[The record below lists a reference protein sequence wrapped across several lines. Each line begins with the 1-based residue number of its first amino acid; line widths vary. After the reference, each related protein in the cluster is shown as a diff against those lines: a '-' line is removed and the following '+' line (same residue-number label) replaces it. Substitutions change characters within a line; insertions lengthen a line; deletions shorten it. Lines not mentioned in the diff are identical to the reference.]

1 MPDST
6 PAYVVG
12 GERAAPD
19 TADRRVRSGTVA
31 RVDGAEV
38 ARVLTAAR
46 ADRGWS
52 RRELARQLRG
62 AAARRPDEPA
72 LPGDESLI
80 RSVRRWE
87 NGEVWP
93 DELNRALLCAVYGW
107 PIARL
112 AEHQTA
118 PPQVQPSDE
127 LDPELLDLA
136 LRAEASDVGGIA
148 LDAVDLAV
156 ADLACRYQHTPPV
169 DLLAVVRR
177 RAADVTRLL
186 DGKATLAQRRRL
198 LVAGGWLALL
208 AGVVHVD
215 LGRRLAARLAR
226 DTAASLGRETGEPEL
241 AAWAAEIAA
250 WEAITDRRWARAAQ
264 LATDGR
270 AIAPAG
276 SSAAVQLAVQVA
288 RAEARL
294 GDARAVYAALDHA
307 AAIVGDQRG
316 DRPDAHH
323 FHFDA
328 AKLTGFTATALAWLG
343 DPAAE
348 PYASAI
354 IAAAPSARRAAS
366 ARLDLGLVLA
376 GHDRPDEAA
385 ALTADALSSGT
396 LVPSNMWRAAEVVG
410 TLVERYPGLP
420 DARDLPDRYAV
431 AAGRAQPS
439 DPGHGPTPSA

>member
-1 MPDST
+1 MSGP
-6 PAYVVG
+6 
-12 GERAAPD
+12 
-19 TADRRVRSGTVA
+19 GTVA
-31 RVDGAEV
+31 SVDGAEV
-38 ARVLTAAR
+38 ARMLTGAR

-52 RRELARQLRG
+52 RRELARQLRA
-62 AAARRPDEPA
+62 AAARRPDEPV

-80 RSVRRWE
+80 RSIRRWE

-93 DELNRALLCAVYGW
+93 DELNRALLAAVYGW
-107 PIARL
+107 PVGRL
-112 AEHQTA
+112 AEHQAAPAPAPAA
-118 PPQVQPSDE
+118 PPDE
-127 LDPELLDLA
+127 LDPELLELA
-136 LRAEASDVGGIA
+136 LRAEASDVGRVA

-156 ADLACRYQHTPPV
+156 ADLAVRYQHTPPA

-177 RAADVTRLL
+177 RAADVSRLL
-186 DGKATLAQRRRL
+186 DGKATLGQRRRL

-208 AGVVHVD
+208 AAVVHVD
-215 LGRRLAARLAR
+215 LGHRMAARLAR
-226 DTAASLGRETGEPEL
+226 DTASALGRETDEPEL
-241 AAWAAEIAA
+241 AAWAAEIAT
-250 WEAITDRRWARAAQ
+250 WEAITDRRWALAAH
-264 LATDGR
+264 LAAAGQ

-288 RAEARL
+288 RASARL
-294 GDARAVYAALDHA
+294 GDARTVYAALDHA
-307 AAIVGDQRG
+307 AAVVGEQVN
-316 DRPDAHH
+316 DRPDANH
-323 FHFDA
+323 FRFDA

-348 PYASAI
+348 QYASAI
-354 IAAAPSARRAAS
+354 ITAAPSARRAAS

-385 ALTADALSSGT
+385 ALTADALSSGV

-410 TLVERYPGLP
+410 TLAERFPGLP

-439 DPGHGPTPSA
+439 DPGQASTPPAGA